1 MDENILGKNIKYLR
15 TMNGET
21 LEELGNV
28 IRASKKTIQGYE
40 SGRRMPDIATIE
52 KIAHYYGKMVDELV
66 HNKLYELEKISSD
79 KIIKMDEIMDTL
91 LHILPVIETDEACRN
106 KSFLKGVTEIRNM
119 ISSFRNGIEVQGVI
133 ISEIIDCFIIA
144 IGDDII
150 EAVGNMIWCI
160 FFLWTQQYTDLDKI
174 KKLQVRINKGESDWK
189 EFKYEY
195 QKDVKKS
202 SSKKKA
208 FVYDYDELLFELI
221 GELKATKK
229 WSQLGDYYLALRY
242 VVGLIDT
249 GYSDEMNQA
258 VGIQMLIA
266 FAQVGN
272 KYYLDFLE
280 TSNNI

>member
-1 MDENILGKNIKYLR
+1 
-15 TMNGET
+15 
-21 LEELGNV
+21 
-28 IRASKKTIQGYE
+28 
-40 SGRRMPDIATIE
+40 
-52 KIAHYYGKMVDELV
+52 
-66 HNKLYELEKISSD
+66 
-79 KIIKMDEIMDTL
+79 MDTL

-195 QKDVKKS
+195 QKDVKNHHQRRKHLYTIMMS
-202 SSKKKA
+202 C
-208 FVYDYDELLFELI
+208 
-221 GELKATKK
+221 
-229 WSQLGDYYLALRY
+229 YL
-242 VVGLIDT
+242 
-249 GYSDEMNQA
+249 N
-258 VGIQMLIA
+258 
-266 FAQVGN
+266 
-272 KYYLDFLE
+272 
-280 TSNNI
+280 